1 LEWEYLDRPDHAGVS
16 CLIED
21 LNRLYRNENPLWE
34 ADHNTGGFL
43 WIAANRAEENLV
55 AFLRISPTK
64 GEQICCIS
72 NFSRKAKKG
81 VRLGLPVAGKYE
93 EILNTDQ
100 EKYGGKES
108 HRGGEVV
115 AESVPQ
121 DELPFSGRFDLPPLT
136 TVWYRVPWTYSGIF
150 RYTFLYGG

>member
-1 LEWEYLDRPDHAGVS
+1 M
-16 CLIED
+16 
-21 LNRLYRNENPLWE
+21 
-34 ADHNTGGFL
+34 
-43 WIAANRAEENLV
+43 
-55 AFLRISPTK
+55 
-64 GEQICCIS
+64 
-72 NFSRKAKKG
+72 
-81 VRLGLPVAGKYE
+81 RLGLPVAGKYE

-136 TVWYRVPWTYSGIF
+136 TVWYRVP
-150 RYTFLYGG
+150 